1 MFCKELNELN
11 RGLQLICSAIKKQ
24 RLFSLLEFFILSIY
38 FYSYCWLSSL
48 PLFSSRFTHS
58 RSSQICR
65 VPPSPQL
72 LLPPLIPPLLPA
84 LLPLPLPPLLLLG
97 ISRVCAHLLLCES
110 NKGPTRLSFPFS
122 HCNNT
127 RHYTGADAAM
137 PWVVLLLVLGEV
149 IIGKVYRKQNR
160 RRETE
165 KLTDSCCYCG
175 LY

>member
-11 RGLQLICSAIKKQ
+11 RGLQLICSSIKKQ
-24 RLFSLLEFFILSIY
+24 RLFSLLDFFILSIY

-48 PLFSSRFTHS
+48 PLFSSRSTHS
-58 RSSQICR
+58 RFSQICR

-72 LLPPLIPPLLPA
+72 FLP
-84 LLPLPLPPLLLLG
+84 PLPPLPLLG

-160 RRETE
+160 RRE
-165 KLTDSCCYCG
+165 KLTDSCCCCCWCG